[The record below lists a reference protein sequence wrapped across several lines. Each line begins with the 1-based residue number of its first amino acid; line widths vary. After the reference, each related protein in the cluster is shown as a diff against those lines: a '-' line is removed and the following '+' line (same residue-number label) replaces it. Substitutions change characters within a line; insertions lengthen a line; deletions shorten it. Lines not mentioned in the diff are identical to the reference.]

1 MSFQSIDYLI
11 FLCSLL
17 AVYFWLPVR
26 GQNVLLLAASYLFY
40 GWVHPWYLILIS
52 ITTVFDWACALGMDA
67 SRTPARRKL
76 FLFISVGVNLIIL
89 GVFKYL
95 GFFLENVTALLT
107 AIHLMP
113 SPVLLKIALPAGISF
128 FTFQSVAYAIDV
140 YRRQQPACRS
150 LLDYATFAAF
160 FPQLVA
166 GPIERAGHMLPQY
179 QVARRPSFTAIRSG
193 FVLVLWGLFQKL
205 AIADSTAILADKVF
219 AVGDAS
225 FPVLWGGVIAF
236 GVQIYADFSGYTAI
250 ARGSARI
257 IGIELCPNF
266 NHPYISQ
273 SPSEFWRRWHMSLG
287 RWFKEYVFIPLGGS
301 RAGAWTTVRNLMI
314 VFFLSGLWHGAGWNF
329 ILWGLF
335 HGLLLCVWPHLV
347 RVCPVLG
354 TAGGKAGTVFRVVF
368 TFAIMHVGRVL
379 FREQDLAMI
388 WQHLT
393 LNPFTAPLVD
403 WQVGMGLLFEA
414 VLYGLPL
421 TLLYPLI
428 DHYRLLPTADDPRM
442 QTWRWALAQAL
453 LASLILFALI
463 ALRSP
468 ETGDFIYFQF

>member
-1 MSFQSIDYLI
+1 MIFQSLDYLV
-11 FLCSLL
+11 FFASLL
-17 AVYFWLPVR
+17 CVYFWLPAR
-26 GQNVLLLAASYLFY
+26 GQNLLVLAASYLFY
-40 GWVHPWYLILIS
+40 GWIHPWYLILIS
-52 ITTVFDWACALGMDA
+52 ITTIFDWGCALGMESA
-67 SRTPARRKL
+67 STPARRRA
-76 FLFISVGVNLIIL
+76 FCIISVSVNFIIL

-95 GFFLENVTALLT
+95 GFFVENVTALLT
-107 AIHLMP
+107 ALHLMP
-113 SPVLLKIALPAGISF
+113 SPVLLHIALPAGISF

-140 YRRQQPACRS
+140 YRGQQRACRS
-150 LLDYATFAAF
+150 LIEYATFAAF

-179 QVARRPSFTAIRSG
+179 QATRRPSLTTVRSG
-193 FVLVLWGLFQKL
+193 LVLFLWGLFQKL
-205 AIADSTAILADKVF
+205 AIADSAAILVNKVF
-219 AVGDAS
+219 AVGDAT

-236 GVQIYADFSGYTAI
+236 GVQIYADFSGYTAM
-250 ARGSARI
+250 ARGSSRI

-287 RWFKEYVFIPLGGS
+287 KWFKEYVFIPLGGS
-301 RAGAWTTVRNLMI
+301 RGGAWLTARNLMI

-335 HGLLLCVWPHLV
+335 HGVLLCLWPHLT
-347 RVCPVLG
+347 RFCPVFG
-354 TAGGKAGTVFRVVF
+354 TAGGKAGIVFRVVF

-393 LNPFTAPLVD
+393 LNPLATTLTD
-403 WQVGMGLLFEA
+403 WRVGMGIFFEA
-414 VLYGLPL
+414 VIYGLPL
-421 TLLYPLI
+421 TVIYPLV
-428 DHYRLLPTADDPRM
+428 DHYKWLLTADDPRIH
-442 QTWRWALAQAL
+442 TWKWTCYQAALAAL
-453 LASLILFALI
+453 LLFGLL